1 MCCLLPPPS
10 PPLSHHTPQV
20 LLVILS
26 LSLVTVIAITVS
38 SCCLQYQTLRF
49 YSASLLLLC
58 ICMLSQGIVFLLD
71 LDQLATTA
79 AACSILIVFLK
90 TTIYMSVPRNISFY
104 VQALKHSRNQL

>member
-1 MCCLLPPPS
+1 
-10 PPLSHHTPQV
+10 
-20 LLVILS
+20 
-26 LSLVTVIAITVS
+26 
-38 SCCLQYQTLRF
+38 
-49 YSASLLLLC
+49 
-58 ICMLSQGIVFLLD
+58 MLSQGIVFLLD